1 MNPQLSP
8 DEAHLDRLWREA
20 FGQPLPLI
28 GAPDIARRIL
38 RQQGVSLDALHH
50 HAPAHSAHPAP
61 GGPGKGNQR

>member
-38 RQQGVSLDALHH
+38 RQHGVALDT
-50 HAPAHSAHPAP
+50 PAHSAHPVSR
-61 GGPGKGNQR
+61 GSGKANPR